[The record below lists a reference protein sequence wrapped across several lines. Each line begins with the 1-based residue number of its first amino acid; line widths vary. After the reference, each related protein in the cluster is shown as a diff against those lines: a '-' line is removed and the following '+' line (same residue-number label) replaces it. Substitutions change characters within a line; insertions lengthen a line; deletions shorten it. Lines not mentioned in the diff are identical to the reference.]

1 VIAFATV
8 SLVTTRIA
16 LRAGIVFALT
26 GPSVLAASPAFAVIH
41 DDGEQPGDSLAPL
54 MTLLWFLVLPIG
66 LFLLIAL
73 LVSLP
78 SIMGG
83 PRYRP
88 GLGWRATPEWY
99 GGPEPGQESDAAGAA
114 ATGRAGAGAG
124 GAADAPTG
132 AQGEPSGESSD
143 GGASARW

>member
-1 VIAFATV
+1 M
-8 SLVTTRIA
+8 TTRNA
-16 LRAGIVFALT
+16 FRAGVVGTLT
-26 GPSVLAASPAFAVIH
+26 GLSLLAASSAFAVKP
-41 DDGEQPGDSLAPL
+41 DDGSEPGDSLAPL
-54 MTLLWFLVLPIG
+54 MTLLWFVVVPIG

-99 GGPEPGQESDAAGAA
+99 GGPEADQEGGSAEAPATRRASITGGDASTDAQAGTQ
-114 ATGRAGAGAG
+114 TGTQ
-124 GAADAPTG
+124 TG
-132 AQGEPSGESSD
+132 ARTDSDSSD